1 MKIVLALGGNALLQR
16 SQDQT
21 LENQL
26 KNIKDASASIAKI
39 ADGNDLVIV
48 HGNGPQ
54 VGMLMEQNATYHDVK
69 PQITPYPMDVLSAET
84 CGMIGCLL
92 QQELLNAD
100 DTCSPVSLI
109 TQTLVE
115 KADPAFENLTK
126 FVGPVYSE
134 EEARKIMQD
143 RPNLQYKPDG
153 EYFRQVVASPKPKD
167 IFEIKQI
174 NALLATGSIVI
185 AGGGGGIPVYRNE
198 EGKLNGVECV
208 IDKDYTAE
216 LISEM
221 IEADMFIILTDGDV
235 CENFGTPEQ
244 RSIKQISYEDLGKY
258 DFPAGSM
265 GPKVDAVCKFVK
277 QTGRKAV
284 IGSLYEL
291 DMILKG
297 TSGTSIEAKC
307 ALEYYDK

>member
-26 KNIKDASASIAKI
+26 NNIKDASASIVQI
-39 ADGNDLVIV
+39 SEGNELVIV

-54 VGMLMEQNATYHDVK
+54 VGMLMEQNATYHEVK
-69 PQITPYPMDVLSAET
+69 PHILPYPMDVLSAET

-92 QQELLNAD
+92 QQELLNANNA
-100 DTCSPVSLI
+100 CSPISVI

-115 KADPAFENLTK
+115 KGDPAFENPTK

-153 EYFRQVVASPKPKD
+153 EYYRQVVASPKPKD
-167 IFEIKQI
+167 ILEIPQI
-174 NALLATGSIVI
+174 NTLLSAGNIVI
-185 AGGGGGIPVYRNE
+185 AGGGGGIPVYRND

-216 LISEM
+216 MISEM
-221 IEADMFIILTDGDV
+221 IEADLFIILTDGDV
-235 CENFGTPEQ
+235 CENYGTPEQ
-244 RSIKQISYEDLGKY
+244 RSIKKISYADLRKY

-277 QTGRKAV
+277 QTGNKAV

-291 DMILKG
+291 DKILAG
-297 TSGTSIEAKC
+297 TSGTSIETDC
-307 ALEYYDK
+307 ILEYYNK

>member
-16 SQDQT
+16 EEAMT

-26 KNIKDASASIAKI
+26 KNITRASSSIVDI
-39 ADGNDLVIV
+39 ANGNQLVIV

-54 VGMLMEQNATYHDVK
+54 VGMLMEQNATYHEAK
-69 PQITPYPMDVLSAET
+69 PQMLPYPMDVLSAET

-109 TQTLVE
+109 TQTLVDIT
-115 KADPAFENLTK
+115 DPAFKEPTK
-126 FVGPVYSE
+126 FVGPVYSKKEAQSIME
-134 EEARKIMQD
+134 E
-143 RPNLQYKPDG
+143 RPFLRYKADG
-153 EYFRQVVASPKPKD
+153 KYYRQVVASPKPKD
-167 IFEIKQI
+167 ILEIKQI
-174 NALLATGSIVI
+174 NTLLDSGSIVI
-185 AGGGGGIPVYRNE
+185 AGGGGGIPVYKNSDS
-198 EGKLNGVECV
+198 KLCGVECV

-216 LISEM
+216 LISER
-221 IEADMFIILTDGDV
+221 IQADLFIILTDGNV
-235 CENFGTPEQ
+235 CENFGTPTQ
-244 RSIKQISYEDLGKY
+244 KDIKRISPEELQKY

-265 GPKVDAVCKFVK
+265 GPKVDAVCMFVK

-291 DMILKG
+291 DMILKLEA
-297 TSGTSIEAKC
+297 GTSIEGGAT
-307 ALEYYDK
+307 LEYYS

>member
-16 SQDQT
+16 KEAQT

-26 KNIKDASASIAKI
+26 KNITRASTSIAKI
-39 ADGNDLVIV
+39 AEGNELVIV

-54 VGMLMEQNATYHDVK
+54 VGMLMEQNATYHEVK

-92 QQELLNAD
+92 QQELINAD
-100 DTCSPVSLI
+100 NACYPISII

-134 EEARKIMQD
+134 EEAKKIMAD

-153 EYFRQVVASPKPKD
+153 EYYRQVVASPKPID
-167 IFEIKQI
+167 IFEIPQI

-185 AGGGGGIPVYRNE
+185 AGGGGGIPVYKDDD
-198 EGKLNGVECV
+198 GKLNGVECV

-216 LISEM
+216 LISER
-221 IEADMFIILTDGDV
+221 IDADMFIILTDGNV

-244 RSIKQISYEDLGKY
+244 RSIKRISHEDLGKY

-265 GPKVDAVCKFVK
+265 GPKVDAVRKFVK

-291 DMILKG
+291 DEILKG
-297 TSGTSIEAKC
+297 HSGTSIEAEC
-307 ALEYYDK
+307 ELEYYS

>member
-16 SQDQT
+16 EEAQT

-26 KNIKDASASIAKI
+26 KNIKHASASIAKI
-39 ADGNDLVIV
+39 AEGNELVIV

-54 VGMLMEQNATYHDVK
+54 VGMLMEQNATYHEVK
-69 PQITPYPMDVLSAET
+69 PQISPYPMDVLSAET

-100 DTCSPVSLI
+100 DTCSPISII

-115 KADPAFENLTK
+115 KADHAFENLTK

-134 EEARKIMQD
+134 AEALKIMQE

-153 EYFRQVVASPKPKD
+153 VYYRQVVASPKPKD
-167 IFEIKQI
+167 IFEIPQI

-185 AGGGGGIPVYRNE
+185 AGGGGGIPVYKDDD
-198 EGKLNGVECV
+198 GKLNGVECV

-216 LISEM
+216 LISEK

-244 RSIKQISYEDLGKY
+244 RSIKQISYQDLSKY

-265 GPKVDAVCKFVK
+265 GPKVDAVCKFVQ

-291 DMILKG
+291 DMILAG
-297 TSGTSIEAKC
+297 TSGTSIEAEC
-307 ALEYYDK
+307 ALEYYNK

>member
-16 SQDQT
+16 KQHQT

-26 KNIKDASASIAKI
+26 DNVTKASANIAKI
-39 ADGNDLVIV
+39 AKGNDLVIV

-54 VGMLMEQNATYHDVK
+54 VGMLMEQNATYHEVK

-100 DTCSPVSLI
+100 ESCSPICLI
-109 TQTLVE
+109 TQTLIN
-115 KADPAFENLTK
+115 KGDPAFENLTK
-126 FVGPVYSE
+126 FVGPVYSK
-134 EEARKIMQD
+134 EEARKIMVE
-143 RPNLQYKPDG
+143 RPHLQYKEDG
-153 EYFRQVVASPKPKD
+153 EYYRQVVASPKPKG
-167 IFEIKQI
+167 ILEIKQI
-174 NALLATGSIVI
+174 NTLLDKNCIVI
-185 AGGGGGIPVYRNE
+185 AGGGGGIPVYKDDN
-198 EGKLNGVECV
+198 GKLCGVECV

-216 LISEM
+216 LISEQ
-221 IEADMFIILTDGDV
+221 IQADMFIILTDGNV

-244 RSIKQISYEDLGKY
+244 RSIRRISPDDLDKY

-265 GPKVDAVCKFVK
+265 GPKVDAVCKFVRA
-277 QTGRKAV
+277 TGRKAV

-291 DMILKG
+291 DKILEG
-297 TSGTSIEAKC
+297 TSGTFIEDGSQ
-307 ALEYYDK
+307 LEYY